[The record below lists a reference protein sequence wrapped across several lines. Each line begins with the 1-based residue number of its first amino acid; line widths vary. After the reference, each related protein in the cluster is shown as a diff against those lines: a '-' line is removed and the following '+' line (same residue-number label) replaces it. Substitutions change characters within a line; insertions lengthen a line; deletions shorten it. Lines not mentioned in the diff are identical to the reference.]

1 MAENPEDTE
10 QWQCSECGFKLSG
23 VSVLKFCPDCG
34 AKQKTEEK
42 ISRALRCVGCGCA
55 IQTSDQRLCD
65 KCCHEQKV
73 SEGRVETVVE
83 RSSESATTPPHG
95 QPGPPSL
102 VAAQNSSATPS
113 NSTQQVSKTT
123 LQQSTLAELSP
134 QPDSHPNKSKNETQL
149 PLSSQPPNRK
159 NDSIPHLPES
169 PTRVPRAPHPPSSGH
184 HIVQESSGQPP
195 GQEGSG
201 EFSAGKSNQN
211 PNAKSSS
218 SSVPGPAGTNGDNQN
233 GNNTQ
238 KQKQPVLHAGT
249 VQVSRVIK
257 YALEKQDCSLTKG
270 LFHMSFSH
278 VVLLSH
284 TTLIVIAVDHKTILC
299 TMGMVMYSHSSFDSE
314 TSLCCRKRKYTCMCL
329 HALTLINV
337 YISTEP
343 IIGKH

>member
-10 QWQCSECGFKLSG
+10 QWQCSKCGFKLSG

-42 ISRALRCVGCGCA
+42 ISRALRCVGCGYA
-55 IQTSDQRLCD
+55 IQTPDQRFCD
-65 KCCHEQKV
+65 KCCHEQKL
-73 SEGRVETVVE
+73 SEGQVETVVE
-83 RSSESATTPPHG
+83 RSSESATTPPHE
-95 QPGPPSL
+95 QPDPPSL

-159 NDSIPHLPES
+159 NDSIPHPPES
-169 PTRVPRAPHPPSSGH
+169 PTRVPQAPHPPSSGQ

-201 EFSAGKSNQN
+201 EFLAEKSNQN
-211 PNAKSSS
+211 ALYPNAKSSS
-218 SSVPGPAGTNGDNQN
+218 SSVPGPAGSNGDNQN

-238 KQKQPVLHAGT
+238 QQKQPVLHAGT

-257 YALEKQDCSLTKG
+257 YKVCTRKTRLFLNKRTFSYEFQPCSFTLTYY
-270 LFHMSFSH
+270 
-278 VVLLSH
+278 
-284 TTLIVIAVDHKTILC
+284 TYC
-299 TMGMVMYSHSSFDSE
+299 HS
-314 TSLCCRKRKYTCMCL
+314 CG
-329 HALTLINV
+329 
-337 YISTEP
+337 P
-343 IIGKH
+343 